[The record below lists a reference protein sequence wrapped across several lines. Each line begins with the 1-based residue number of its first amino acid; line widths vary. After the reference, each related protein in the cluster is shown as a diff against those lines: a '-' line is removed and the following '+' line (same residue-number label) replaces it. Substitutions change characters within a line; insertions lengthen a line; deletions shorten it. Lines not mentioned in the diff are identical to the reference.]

1 MNDQTLSPGED
12 PRDAALLRQ
21 LRDLAER
28 ADPLPAHVADAA
40 RGSFAWR
47 RIDAELAELT
57 YDMAMDDERMAG
69 VRGDDDGPRALTF
82 QVSGLVIEVEVVRV
96 GETRRLLGQ
105 IVPPQPAAV
114 ELRHAGGQVAV
125 EADQQGRFSV
135 RGFPGGP
142 VSLRCQVAAEPGP
155 RVVETDWVVL

>member
-1 MNDQTLSPGED
+1 MDDESLSSGED
-12 PRDAALLRQ
+12 PRDAGLLRQ
-21 LRDLAER
+21 FRDLATR
-28 ADPLPAHVADAA
+28 TDPVPARVADAA

-57 YDMAMDDERMAG
+57 YDMAMDAERLAA
-69 VRGDDDGPRALTF
+69 VRGEEAPRALTF
-82 QVSGLVIEVEVVRV
+82 EASGLTIEVEVVRV

-105 IVPPQPAAV
+105 IVPPQPALV

-125 EADQQGRFSV
+125 EADQIGRFSV
-135 RGFPGGP
+135 RGFPAGP
-142 VSLRCQVAAEPGP
+142 VSLRCQVAPEPGP